1 MRRLAFPL
9 VAASVLLLAHAEAA
23 VRPRYGGTLRVAMRA
38 AVVSPVPG
46 ADQSASQ
53 ERLSAL
59 VFEPLV
65 AADQNGQP
73 RPALASSWRSTADY
87 KRWQFWMRAAKL
99 HDGSA
104 LTTAQ
109 VIASLNAANPR
120 APWRARAEGES
131 VIFESPTPLPSLALE
146 LAQQKNAIQVKTSSG
161 ETVGS
166 GPFRILEWQ
175 PKRAVLIAHE
185 EHWNGRPFLDA
196 IEVALE
202 RPLREQA
209 IDLELGRA
217 DVIEIPLD
225 QVRRAQQARRI
236 VTSAP
241 IELFVIVFAAD
252 RRPAQDAKLRE
263 ALALSI
269 DRKAIHEVLL
279 QRQGEPV
286 ASLLPQWISGYAFLF
301 PAQQNVER
309 ARQLR
314 NEVRPYSLTLNYDF
328 ADPLARS
335 IAERVALNAQEAG
348 LSLRPVG
355 ENLSQR
361 TTADAKLFRIRL
373 RSADPPTALAALSPS
388 LGTAVQ
394 ITGPAPEQVLRAEK
408 SLVDSFTVIPVAA
421 TPEASA
427 LSSRVKN
434 WSQPKLGG
442 WPLNWGEVWIEN
454 KD

>member
-1 MRRLAFPL
+1 MRRLAYPL
-9 VAASVLLLAHAEAA
+9 VAASLLMLVSAEGA

-38 AVVSPVPG
+38 AVTSPVPG
-46 ADQSASQ
+46 SGESAAQ

-59 VFEPLV
+59 IFEPLV
-65 AADQNGQP
+65 VPDQNGQP
-73 RPALASSWRSTADY
+73 RPALASSWRNTADY
-87 KRWQFWMRAAKL
+87 KRWQFWLRSAKL
-99 HDGSA
+99 HDGSP
-104 LTTAQ
+104 LTAAQ

-120 APWRARAEGES
+120 APWRMRAEGES
-131 VIFESPTPLPSLALE
+131 VIFESPTPLASLPAE
-146 LAQQKNAIQVKTSSG
+146 LAQQKNAIQVKTVAG
-161 ETVGS
+161 ESVGT
-166 GPFRILEWQ
+166 GPFRISEWQ
-175 PKRAVLIAHE
+175 PKRAVLVAHE
-185 EHWNGRPFLDA
+185 EHWNGRPFLDV

-202 RPLREQA
+202 RPLREQM

-217 DVIEIPLD
+217 DVIEVPID

-241 IELFVIVFAAD
+241 IELFVIVFTPD

-269 DRKAIHEVLL
+269 DRKAIYEVLL

-286 ASLLPQWISGYAFLF
+286 AGLLPQWISGYAFLF
-301 PAQQNVER
+301 PAQQNAER

-335 IAERVALNAQEAG
+335 IAERIALNAQEAG
-348 LSLRPVG
+348 LTLRPIS

-361 TTADAKLFRIRL
+361 TTADAKLVRVRL
-373 RSADPPTALAALSPS
+373 RSADPATALAALSPA
-388 LGTAVQ
+388 LGTSLQVA
-394 ITGPAPEQVLRAEK
+394 GPAPEQLLRAEK
-408 SLVDSFTVIPVAA
+408 SLVDSFAVIPVAV
-421 TPEASA
+421 TPEACA
-427 LSSRVKN
+427 LSPRVKN

-442 WPLNWGEVWIEN
+442 WPLSWGEVWVEV
-454 KD
+454 KE